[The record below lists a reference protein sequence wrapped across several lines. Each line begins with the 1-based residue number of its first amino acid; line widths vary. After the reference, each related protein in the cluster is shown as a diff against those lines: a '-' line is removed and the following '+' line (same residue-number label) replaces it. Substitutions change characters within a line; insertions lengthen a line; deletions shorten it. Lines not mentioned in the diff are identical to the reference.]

1 MNEQINLMFLHL
13 YCGNWLIFASTI
25 KTQSLACYRRKTNK
39 RHTFTI
45 TTKSKCPWKST
56 WLWPSLVSL
65 LPWGGGIISLSLPS
79 VTTTVCHFPIFFNVQ
94 HHVICCPLILSN
106 SNYSAK
112 NFGGI
117 LEAGSHKEGKNL
129 KCRWLLVSLG
139 LPWDL
144 SW

>member
-1 MNEQINLMFLHL
+1 MFLHL
-13 YCGNWLIFASTI
+13 HCGNWLIFASTV
-25 KTQSLACYRRKTNK
+25 KTQSPVCYRRKTNK

-45 TTKSKCPWKST
+45 TTKWKCLWKST

-79 VTTTVCHFPIFFNVQ
+79 VTMFAISPSSFNVQ
-94 HHVICCPLILSN
+94 HHVICCPLIISN
-106 SNYSAK
+106 SNYIAK
-112 NFGGI
+112 NVGGI

-129 KCRWLLVSLG
+129 KCRWLLVSVG
-139 LPWDL
+139 LPWEL